1 MSLVPRSKP
10 TSHGQDRP
18 LDDEPG
24 AAVGTVTCGFEL
36 LSYLGR
42 GGMADV
48 YVARDKKTGMSV
60 ALKRMLPWL
69 VKRRSFVE
77 LFFHEAQVYASLSH
91 PNVVRGIDVGL
102 DAGVPFLVLELVDGF
117 PCDVLLRSAGAFPM
131 GVAVAI
137 AHEVLMGLAHVHDAR
152 DRSGRALGI
161 VHNDIAP
168 DNVVMS
174 RSGRVK
180 LLDFG
185 VAHSLLS
192 RGLMNEAEFR
202 GKIGYVSPES
212 LAGIPTDSRTDL
224 FSVGVL
230 LAEMLIGKPL
240 FGSSSKFQV
249 AVTNFNVD
257 QSALDGIYLQV
268 PDPLRGV
275 LYKALARD
283 RDRRFPDARAFDQAL
298 ESASNHVARGVDV
311 HGIRSWLGRI
321 GFRAAPSGTHNVGPI
336 LRSSEV
342 DAKIDVINGAIDERS
357 PTSPM
362 ADSVGRRTP
371 TLSRNGV
378 QRYRIRT
385 GARASQT
392 LTHAEIVAAIV
403 TRQLDGTT
411 QIALGSEP
419 WSSLNET
426 PGFSALL
433 DLPAYRPNPGS
444 YEWQVPLERR
454 QLPRILFEIAA
465 AGDCGMLEARCG
477 TRWKRIFFDGGVA
490 VFAASND
497 ETELLGNYVRT
508 MGGVSAPQLDEL
520 VSVAFREGRR
530 LGDVLVAA
538 DLMNPAEML
547 RLLVHQLEAR
557 VLDLGAWT
565 AGELGFTRGV
575 RPGLS
580 APKPLGNPAQL
591 PCRLVRSSY
600 CDEEVAAFLSPLDE
614 APISISV
621 PATNLDGELTPAE
634 ALVLGVLTSPRSLE
648 SLLDALGTNG
658 ATRSEP
664 VLRTVFLG
672 LSAGVLECQ
681 RWTKVDRPSLRQM
694 T

>member
-1 MSLVPRSKP
+1 
-10 TSHGQDRP
+10 
-18 LDDEPG
+18 
-24 AAVGTVTCGFEL
+24 
-36 LSYLGR
+36 
-42 GGMADV
+42 MADV
-48 YVARDKKTGMSV
+48 YVARDEKTGLSV

-102 DAGVPFLVLELVDGF
+102 DEGVPFLVLELVDGF
-117 PCDVLLRSAGAFPM
+117 PCDLLLRSAGAFPM
-131 GVAVAI
+131 EVAVAI
-137 AHEVLMGLAHVHDAR
+137 THEVLIGLAHVHEAR

-240 FGSSSKFQV
+240 FGSTRKFQV

-257 QSALDGIYLQV
+257 ESALEGISPHV
-268 PDPLRGV
+268 PEPLRGV

-283 RDRRFPDARAFDQAL
+283 RERRFPDARAFDHAL
-298 ESASNHVARGVDV
+298 ESASNHAARGLDV
-311 HGIRSWLGRI
+311 HGIRDWLMKI
-321 GFRAAPSGTHNVGPI
+321 GFRAADSGGHEVGPI
-336 LRSSEV
+336 LRSSQL
-342 DAKIDVINGAIDERS
+342 DAKIEVMTGDIDQRS
-357 PTSPM
+357 PTSPR

-371 TLSRNGV
+371 NTSRTGA
-378 QRYRIRT
+378 QRYRVRNET
-385 GARASQT
+385 GRHTTSCVT
-392 LTHAEIVAAIV
+392 PERVLTHAEIIAAIV
-403 TRQLDGTT
+403 TQQFDGATK
-411 QIALGSEP
+411 IALGSEP
-419 WSSLNET
+419 WSTLNDT

-433 DLPAYRPNPGS
+433 ELPAYRTNPGGQA
-444 YEWQVPLERR
+444 WRQPLERR
-454 QLPRILFEIAA
+454 QLPRILFEIARA
-465 AGDCGMLEARCG
+465 HECGMLEACCG
-477 TRWKRIFFDGGVA
+477 TRWKRIFFDDGVV

-497 ETELLGNYVRT
+497 EAELLGNYVRG
-508 MGGVSAPQLDEL
+508 MGGVSATQLDEL
-520 VSVAFREGRR
+520 VSVAFRDGRP
-530 LGDVLVAA
+530 LGDVLVEAK
-538 DLMNPAEML
+538 LMNPAEML

-557 VLDLGAWT
+557 VLELGAWT
-565 AGELGFTRGV
+565 EGELGFTRGV

-600 CDEEVAAFLSPLDE
+600 CDEEVAAFLSSLDR
-614 APISISV
+614 APISISA
-621 PATNLDGELTPAE
+621 PATHLD
-634 ALVLGVLTSPRSLE
+634 GVLTSAEARVLGGLASPRSLE
-648 SLLDALGTNG
+648 SLLDALASEGG
-658 ATRSEP
+658 TRSEP

-672 LSAGVLECQ
+672 LSAGALECK
-681 RWTKVDRPSLRQM
+681 RWTKNDRPELGHAM
-694 T
+694 A